1 VRGILANFSQ
11 SIEYLL
17 DWGEIGLVVSAIDI
31 SNHPAAVDDQSCRVR
46 DAKRIVPK
54 SVIQTVGFCHRA
66 ILIEQKGKR
75 NWMLAEIIR
84 RLPKAV
90 ALFSRDIDQA
100 STQFVQFC
108 FVRLKLSQAL
118 AAVGSPGSAKKF
130 DNHCSA
136 GNHID
141 KRKSALAICGR

>member
-1 VRGILANFSQ
+1 
-11 SIEYLL
+11 
-17 DWGEIGLVVSAIDI
+17 
-31 SNHPAAVDDQSCRVR
+31 
-46 DAKRIVPK
+46 
-54 SVIQTVGFCHRA
+54 
-66 ILIEQKGKR
+66 
-75 NWMLAEIIR
+75 MLAEIIR